1 MKARKGERSLYW
13 REHEKSAGSWDPYCK
28 GCWRKWQDEK
38 KAEFLDLPLQ
48 EPKRYRGRA
57 AQDFGGAK
65 VHVLQ
70 IGMGTYGTFVEPSSQ
85 YWLQIL
91 LEACSKGCS
100 ENLRGIGVD
109 PVEETLGP
117 LEQVLALSQDKSKVS
132 LLCGAA
138 GETSGEQTFF
148 CLKRGIRL
156 KLRKT
161 MKNHHSE
168 YARVV
173 VDMHLAY
180 LENMSAIGDLH
191 PDFKQNENKVKKSA
205 GIDECLIE
213 QRPIRIYTF
222 EDILKMYNAT
232 GCEVLI
238 IDAEGSDC
246 AIIRSMINSCER
258 GLLSWPQVIRFETRG
273 SNHCSNEDG
282 VCEEEEDVLLKLQQ
296 HAYLLVELWGDA
308 TLLHQPAL
316 SGCHRLAAWAD
327 TYFTVSCYVC
337 SRELR
342 PSSSSFATEC
352 GRGSLQWRGTQRDQ
366 GTLRWCVGW
375 CCSSCLT
382 A

>member
-1 MKARKGERSLYW
+1 MKARKG
-13 REHEKSAGSWDPYCK
+13 AASWDAYCK
-28 GCWRKWQDEK
+28 GCWLKWQDEK
-38 KAEFLDLPLQ
+38 RVQFLDLPLQ
-48 EPKRYRGRA
+48 EPKRYRGLA

-70 IGMGTYGTFVEPSSQ
+70 IGMGTYGTFVEPSA

-91 LEACSKGCS
+91 LEACTRDCIESM
-100 ENLRGIGVD
+100 RGIGVD

-117 LEQVLALSQDKSKVS
+117 LEQVLALSQDTSKVA
-132 LLCGAA
+132 LLFGAA
-138 GETSGEQTFF
+138 GETSGEQTVF
-148 CLKRGIRL
+148 CLKRGTRL
-156 KLRKT
+156 RLRKA
-161 MKNHHSE
+161 MEKGHSE

-191 PDFKQNENKVKKSA
+191 PDFKQNEDKIKQNA

-213 QRPIRIYTF
+213 QRPVRIYTF
-222 EDILKMYNAT
+222 GDILKMHNAS

-246 AIIRSMINSCER
+246 AIIRSMIHSCAR
-258 GLLSWPQVIRFETRG
+258 SLFSWPQVIRFETRG

-282 VCEEEEDVLLKLQQ
+282 VCEEEEDVLLQLQKN
-296 HAYLLVELWGDA
+296 AYLLVELWGDA

-316 SGCHRLAAWAD
+316 SACPRLATWAD
-327 TYFTVSCYVC
+327 TYFTMSCYVC
-337 SRELR
+337 SRKLR

-352 GRGSLQWRGTQRDQ
+352 GQGSMQWRGSQRDQ